1 MAITS
6 VYPPELQLVASGASP
21 APRRE
26 TPPQRVCRRLELHSL
41 SVSRETRV
49 DGQVRRAAPLAELRF
64 RWPHADGSVASL
76 QSIEIHDL
84 PREALH
90 RLRVDAG
97 PCTVEDLTS
106 LSDGRGRWIPAG
118 ELLWAMAVTHDTDWR
133 GRLTL
138 PLSRADVTLHDLQV
152 TLWVSQ
158 VSARPSV
165 DLALVASDEVR
176 PLEPGRA

>member
-6 VYPPELQLVASGASP
+6 VFPPDLQRTVGGPAV

-26 TPPQRVCRRLELHSL
+26 SPGQRVCRRLVLASL
-41 SVSRETRV
+41 SLSRETRI
-49 DGQVRRAAPLAELRF
+49 DGQCRKAAPLAELRF
-64 RWPHADGSVASL
+64 RWPHADGAIASL

-118 ELLWAMAVTHDTDWR
+118 ELLWAMAATHDTDWR

-165 DLALVASDEVR
+165 DLALVASEQPQ
-176 PLEPGRA
+176 PLEAERA